1 MHVVS
6 GLREGVGGQQSA
18 TRLLT
23 FSLFHFFT
31 FHFLACG
38 SKDSQRAPGSHPKF
52 GSFEDFCS
60 QCRDECPL
68 ASTPRAL
75 LPRRPHAAL
84 GGLLRDHEDRYA
96 PLGWPRGVVPPRAV
110 PSLQVFVCGRGS
122 STLCGARQPLC
133 MYPVASPFGGMDPA
147 HALRVSGLPP
157 RASRREIQ
165 QHTPPQTT
173 VHCCTLLQKHAG
185 KFVCVMLE

>member
-1 MHVVS
+1 MKPKDIP
-6 GLREGVGGQQSA
+6 
-18 TRLLT
+18 
-23 FSLFHFFT
+23 
-31 FHFLACG
+31 
-38 SKDSQRAPGSHPKF
+38 KDSACQRAPGSHPKF

-96 PLGWPRGVVPPRAV
+96 PLGWPRGVVPPRAI

-122 STLCGARQPLC
+122 STLCGAQ
-133 MYPVASPFGGMDPA
+133 AA
-147 HALRVSGLPP
+147 
-157 RASRREIQ
+157 
-165 QHTPPQTT
+165 T
-173 VHCCTLLQKHAG
+173 VHVPGGISVWRDGPCPRSSSQRPPAPCVSQGDTTTHATANNSALLLSPPEFRNQT
-185 KFVCVMLE
+185 CR